1 MFLEHIRM
9 RLSNRSARAM
19 QPAGFVCRHCGGGRS
34 IVRYEFAE
42 HDKVILE
49 CSSCRLMVLHP
60 MPSEDELHA
69 VYNEDYF
76 ENEQLTAAD
85 PSRVYGYVDYIS
97 ERINKQKGYRGIC
110 EVIRGFLLSSR
121 QRPRLLDYGCG
132 LGFFLDAAYECGF
145 DVEGVEFNRYAL
157 EYIRHRYRYAAHAP
171 EEFRPREPYEVVTM
185 FDVIEHL
192 REPFEMLD
200 TVHSLLESGGLF
212 VVSTMDSTSVTSRL
226 MGKNLEDFRRISEH
240 LFFFDRSNLSSI
252 LGKHGFDVLKVT
264 SIGHSF
270 QMKLLA
276 SRLRATLPIVGA
288 PMQWCLRLLP
298 FANDWSLYVNPRTKF
313 IVYARRRGG
322 RIHA

>member
-1 MFLEHIRM
+1 MPSPLRKPH
-9 RLSNRSARAM
+9 
-19 QPAGFVCRHCGGGRS
+19 PAVPPPFECRHCGSERS

-42 HDKVILE
+42 HDKVIRE
-49 CSSCRLMVLHP
+49 CASCKLMVLDP

-69 VYNEDYF
+69 VYNEGYF

-110 EVIRGFLLSSR
+110 EEIRRLLLSDR
-121 QRPRLLDYGCG
+121 TRPKLLDYGCG
-132 LGFFLDAAYECGF
+132 LGFFLDAAYEYGF

-157 EYIRHRYRYAAHAP
+157 QYIRQRYRYAAFGP
-171 EEFRPREPYEVVTM
+171 EEFTPAEPYDVITM

-192 REPFEMLD
+192 REPFETLD
-200 TVHSLLESGGLF
+200 SMHRLLAKDGLL
-212 VVSTMDSTSVTSRL
+212 VMSTMDSTSVTSRL
-226 MGKNLEDFRRISEH
+226 MGKRLEDFRRIREH

-252 LGKHGFDVLKVT
+252 LGKHGFDVVKVA

-270 QMKLLA
+270 EMRLLA

-288 PMQWCLRLLP
+288 PMQWGLRLFP
-298 FANDWSLYVNPRTKF
+298 FANDWSIYLDPRTKF
-313 IVYARRRGG
+313 IVYARKRGT
-322 RIHA
+322 RAHATIPA